1 MAMPVGSASSFVMIG
16 NREDLSDEIY
26 RITPTKTPFLSMADR
41 EKATNTLHEWQTMD
55 LAANTAT
62 NVQLEGDDATLDSPT
77 TTVRLNNYT
86 TISRKVPGVTGTQE
100 SIDHAGRDSEMAS
113 QVTAKMFELKRDI
126 ETILVGANSAKNSG
140 SSTVGRITASIL
152 SWLKTNTNKNSTSG
166 DPAAADGTGLRT
178 DAATTHAFQENYLKD
193 VLQKCFTQGG
203 DPNVIMTGA
212 FNKQQFS
219 TFVGRASPI
228 EDTRQKKITASV
240 DAYEGD
246 FSTLKV
252 VPNRFQRTRDV
263 LVLEDEKWAVAWL
276 RPIYQFDLAKTG
288 DSIRKEMLGEY
299 CLVARNEKSSGIV
312 ADLTSA

>member
-1 MAMPVGSASSFVMIG
+1 MTMPVGSASSFVMIG

-140 SSTVGRITASIL
+140 SSTVGPARSGASQRPPPTSIV
-152 SWLKTNTNKNSTSG
+152 LKSRYSESQPSG
-166 DPAAADGTGLRT
+166 
-178 DAATTHAFQENYLKD
+178 
-193 VLQKCFTQGG
+193 
-203 DPNVIMTGA
+203 VIAIVPSRSIPPTGA
-212 FNKQQFS
+212 NVS
-219 TFVGRASPI
+219 RACAGMI
-228 EDTRQKKITASV
+228 
-240 DAYEGD
+240 
-246 FSTLKV
+246 
-252 VPNRFQRTRDV
+252 
-263 LVLEDEKWAVAWL
+263 
-276 RPIYQFDLAKTG
+276 
-288 DSIRKEMLGEY
+288 
-299 CLVARNEKSSGIV
+299 VARRDTSNDFVSSRRTPRWNGAANPTVPFVNAGAMTDGAQPTARSIP
-312 ADLTSA
+312 L